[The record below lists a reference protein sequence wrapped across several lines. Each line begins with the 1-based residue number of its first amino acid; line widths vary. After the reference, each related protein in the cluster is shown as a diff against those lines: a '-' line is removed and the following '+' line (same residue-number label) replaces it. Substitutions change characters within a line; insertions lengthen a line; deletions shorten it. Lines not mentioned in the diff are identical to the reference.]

1 MDRLSPSA
9 LNQLRIR
16 HLRLIEA
23 LVDVGSLHKASRA
36 LHVSQPA
43 ASAMLQEAERALG
56 VVLFDRSRR
65 GVVLNERGII
75 AVSRLKTVLG
85 ELGMLAKDL
94 RSAEPTPV
102 LRIGTLPHAFFG
114 VLQRFLS
121 SFRSAAKCRIDLID
135 GSAADLLTRL
145 QQNELDCFIGRMPA
159 ARIDDFRHRGYFYQ
173 PLYDLEIAVLGARSH
188 PLAGKRRVTLQDLS
202 KCGWILPRE
211 GSNSRYVLAAAFAGA
226 GVEPPRIE
234 IETSSFAFT
243 LPLLPGSDYLTVAPR
258 DACMNQQRLGVG
270 RILAI
275 RLPQLLTPVAF
286 VAQRSSMLNPNLQ
299 LLWQAIRAA
308 MPYSGKNEPAAGEP
322 VVEKLPLAIEQ
333 SPDQRNST
341 RHENRRK
348 NQS

>member
-1 MDRLSPSA
+1 MERLSPAA

-23 LVDVGSLHKASRA
+23 LVDVGSLHKAAKA

-43 ASAMLQEAERALG
+43 ASAMLREAEHALG
-56 VVLFDRSRR
+56 AVLFDRSRR
-65 GVVLNERGII
+65 GVALSERGIV
-75 AVSRLKTVLG
+75 AASRLKSVLG
-85 ELGMLAKDL
+85 ELGMLAHDL

-102 LRIGTLPHAFFG
+102 LRVGTLPHAFFG

-121 SFRSAAKCRIDLID
+121 KFLSSAKCRIDLID

-145 QQNELDCFIGRMPA
+145 EQKELDCFIGRMPA
-159 ARIDDFRHRGYFYQ
+159 ARTDDFRHRGFFYQ

-188 PLAGKRRVTLQDLS
+188 PLAGKRKVTLADLS

-211 GSNSRYVLAAAFAGA
+211 GSNSRYVLTAAFASA
-226 GVEPPRIE
+226 GLEPPRIE

-258 DACMNQQRLGVG
+258 DACMNQQRLGIG

-275 RLPQLLTPVAF
+275 KLPQLLTPVAF
-286 VAQRSSMLNPNLQ
+286 AAQRSSMLNPNLQ
-299 LLWQAIRAA
+299 LLWSTIRKAI
-308 MPYSGKNEPAAGEP
+308 PYSGEDEAAVREP
-322 VVEKLPLAIEQ
+322 VVEELPIPVEQ
-333 SPDQRNST
+333 GPDHRNT
-341 RHENRRK
+341 ARHENRRK
-348 NQS
+348 DQS

>member
-1 MDRLSPSA
+1 

-23 LVDVGSLHKASRA
+23 LVDAGSLHKAA
-36 LHVSQPA
+36 KVLHVSQPA
-43 ASAMLQEAERALG
+43 ASAMLQEAEHALG

-65 GVVLNERGII
+65 GVALNERGII

-85 ELGMLAKDL
+85 ELGMLAQDL
-94 RSAEPTPV
+94 RAEVPLPV

-121 SFRSAAKCRIDLID
+121 KVLSAAKCRIDLID

-145 QQNELDCFIGRMPA
+145 QQNGLDCFIGRMPA
-159 ARIDDFRHRGYFYQ
+159 ARIDDFRHRGFFYQ

-188 PLAGKRRVTLQDLS
+188 ALAGKRKVTLQDLS

-211 GSNSRYVLAAAFAGA
+211 GSNSRYVLTAAFAAA
-226 GVEPPRIE
+226 GLEPPRIA

-243 LPLLPGSDYLTVAPR
+243 LPLLPGSAYLTVAPR
-258 DACMNQQRLGVG
+258 DACVNQQRLGSG
-270 RILAI
+270 RILAVK
-275 RLPQLLTPVAF
+275 LPQLLTPVAF

-299 LLWQAIRAA
+299 LLWSAIRKA
-308 MPYSGKNEPAAGEP
+308 MPYSGEDEAAARES
-322 VVEKLPLAIEQ
+322 VVEELPVAVEQ
-333 SPDQRNST
+333 GPEHRNSS
-341 RHENRRK
+341 RYQNRRK
-348 NQS
+348 DQP

>member
-1 MDRLSPSA
+1 VERPSISA

-16 HLRLIEA
+16 HLRLIET
-23 LVDVGSLHKASRA
+23 LVQAGSLHKAAKA

-43 ASAMLQEAERALG
+43 ASAMLQEAESALG

-65 GVVLNERGII
+65 GVMLNERGMV

-85 ELGMLAKDL
+85 ELGMLAQDL
-94 RSAEPTPV
+94 RSAEATPV
-102 LRIGTLPHAFFG
+102 LRIGTLPHAYFG

-121 SFRSAAKCRIDLID
+121 KFLSSAKCRLDLID

-145 QQNELDCFIGRMPA
+145 QQKELDCFIGRMPA
-159 ARIDDFRHRGYFYQ
+159 ARIDDFRGRGFFYQ
-173 PLYDLEIAVLGARSH
+173 PLYDLEIAVLGACSH
-188 PLAGKRRVTLQDLS
+188 PLAGKRKITLQDLS
-202 KCGWILPRE
+202 KCSWILPRE
-211 GSNSRYVLAAAFAGA
+211 GSNSRYVLTAAFAAA
-226 GVEPPRIE
+226 GLEPPRIE

-286 VAQRSSMLNPNLQ
+286 VAQQSSMLNPNLDR
-299 LLWQAIRAA
+299 LWRALREA
-308 MPYSGKNEPAAGEP
+308 MPYSREADAAE
-322 VVEKLPLAIEQ
+322 
-333 SPDQRNST
+333 R
-341 RHENRRK
+341 
-348 NQS
+348 